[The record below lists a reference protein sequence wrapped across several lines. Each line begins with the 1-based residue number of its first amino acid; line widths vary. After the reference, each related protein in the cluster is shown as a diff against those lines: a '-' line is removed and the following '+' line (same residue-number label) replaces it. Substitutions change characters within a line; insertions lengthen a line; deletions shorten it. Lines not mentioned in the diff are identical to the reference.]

1 MVFFDRVPDLLQF
14 PKVISNNYEST
25 FDATARLIK
34 AGCKR
39 PVFLATVEPLYTS
52 TERRRGFQD
61 ALIENG
67 IPFTQDM
74 IIECSDDMD
83 ASYASIKK
91 VFSQKK
97 RPDGVFASI
106 EKFILTTYKVC
117 KDLKMNIPKDVKVL
131 GMSNLRTAE
140 LLNPSLSTLSQP
152 AFDMGKEAATLL
164 IKMIEKKSYAAANDI
179 IILPN
184 ELTLRDSI

>member
-1 MVFFDRVPDLLQF
+1 M
-14 PKVISNNYEST
+14 
-25 FDATARLIK
+25 
-34 AGCKR
+34 
-39 PVFLATVEPLYTS
+39 
-52 TERRRGFQD
+52 
-61 ALIENG
+61 
-67 IPFTQDM
+67 
-74 IIECSDDMD
+74 
-83 ASYASIKK
+83 
-91 VFSQKK
+91 
-97 RPDGVFASI
+97 FASI